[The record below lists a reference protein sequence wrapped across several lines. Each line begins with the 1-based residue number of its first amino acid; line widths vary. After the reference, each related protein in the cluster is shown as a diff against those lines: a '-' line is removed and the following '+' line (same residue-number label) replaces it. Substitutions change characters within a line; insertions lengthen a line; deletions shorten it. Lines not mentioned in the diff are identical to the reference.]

1 MKIELRHDRW
11 LALACFF
18 CPLALLTMAA
28 AEPAR
33 LKDVRGIWQADFNN
47 DASRL
52 VVRTL
57 SELGLWD
64 TKKGTRI
71 TGDAA
76 LKKPSSLY
84 VMSPDLRKF
93 LVGFKDGHAQVF
105 DTSLGS
111 AVSPVLALSLSENA
125 YPQAVFFSPDGGTIV
140 FFGENEASVLEVKTG
155 KRITTLPIAFER
167 EEGSPDSTAVAIFSN
182 GGAKC
187 FVMDPQGFVQAYET
201 KAWTPLGKPMNHPP
215 AEMAYDLGF
224 EASPDGKWIVT
235 FDSPGENGPKGHLQ
249 AWDAVTSKPL
259 GDPLSATN
267 GMSGRFL
274 PGQSRMLVQGGRG
287 EASVRDLPSM
297 NIAYVIKQH
306 DEIDGPKVDV
316 FPNGKWLIAWGP
328 DKNVDLIDAV
338 SGNIL
343 KTYSSPTSV
352 ANSMIPA
359 DSSICYLEIDH
370 TLFLDESHWDN
381 YLLRISVPELKTTG
395 SIRIVDFLHHRSLSS
410 DGRWIMIL
418 QGADNAKKIAIF
430 NATTLKPIEWSKP

>member
-1 MKIELRHDRW
+1 MKTALRQDLW
-11 LALACFF
+11 LVLACVFY
-18 CPLALLTMAA
+18 PLALPAMEA
-28 AEPAR
+28 AEPAG
-33 LKDVRGIWQADFNN
+33 LDELHGVWQADFNS

-57 SELGLWD
+57 GELGLWD

-71 TGDAA
+71 TSDAA

-105 DTSLGS
+105 DSSLGS
-111 AVSPVLALSLSENA
+111 AVSPVLDLSLSENA
-125 YPQAVFFSPDGGTIV
+125 YPPAAFFSPDGGTIV
-140 FFGENEASVLEVKTG
+140 FFGGKEASVIEVKTG
-155 KRITTLPIAFER
+155 KRIATLPIAFER
-167 EEGSPDSTAVAIFSN
+167 EEGSPDSTAAAIFSN

-187 FVMDPQGFVQAYET
+187 FVMAPQGFVQAYET

-224 EASPDGKWIVT
+224 EASPDGKWVVT

-274 PGQSRMLVQGGRG
+274 PGQSRVLVQGGRG

-306 DEIDGPKVDV
+306 DEIDGPKIEV

-328 DKNVDLIDAV
+328 DKNVDLIDAF
-338 SGNIL
+338 SGKVL
-343 KTYSSPTSV
+343 KSHSSPASIPG
-352 ANSMIPA
+352 AMIPP
-359 DSSICYLEIDH
+359 DSSNCYLEIDH
-370 TLFLDESHWDN
+370 SLFLGTTHWDY
-381 YLLRISVPELKTTG
+381 YLARLSVPKLEITG
-395 SIRIVDFLHHRSLSS
+395 SIHIADFLHRQSLSS

-418 QGADNAKKIAIF
+418 QGGDNTKKIAIF
-430 NATTLKPIEWSKP
+430 DATTLKPIEWSKP